1 VVVVVFVQEEGA
13 DDVEEK
19 ADTAD
24 DEDEFGVFDMLDE
37 DETLDGLQSDAEA
50 EGEEECAVEECAEE
64 GSARPAKR
72 HILGI
77 GFALGDLDGD
87 EGDYEA
93 DEVV

>member
-50 EGEEECAVEECAEE
+50 EGEEECAEE